1 MIDPGR
7 LFMLGVEG
15 TRPRPQAVALLKA
28 TNASG
33 VLLLARN
40 IQNPLQT
47 RALTQGLQDRL
58 GRRLL
63 FAVDHEGG
71 NVLRF
76 QRGLTVFPGNA
87 ALGRLDSERAALEVG
102 RQMGSEL
109 RALGIEMNLAPVLD
123 VLTERYN
130 PGIGLRSFGSDPEL
144 AARLGAAMIRGLEA
158 RGVRACAKHFPGKGA
173 ATKDAHVELP
183 TIHLSRPD
191 FEKGHLLPFKAAIRA
206 GASAV
211 MSSHVLYPFFD
222 SLPAT
227 FSKRIATGL
236 VRGELGFEG
245 ALITDDLCMGAVLQD
260 RTIPAAALEA
270 FQAGHDMLLIAFNP
284 KEQRRAVERLRESC
298 AKGAV
303 EASRLTESLGR
314 VERLLERRP
323 KPRGL
328 PDFEKGARLCRM
340 IAREALRVWPG
351 QARLPVSRRESLLV
365 LFPDLRSVTARFTFE
380 GGALAPER
388 MIRRAFAAWKMR
400 RFERVPLEGSIP
412 EERLRMAVAEA
423 GAVVCFC
430 FEAARFAAEKAVLE
444 SLRRLAPS
452 KTVVCYLRN
461 PLDREA
467 APEMTAVV
475 PYGYHAASLAS
486 ALAVIVKGAR

>member
-7 LFMLGVEG
+7 LFMFGIEG
-15 TRPRPQAVALLKA
+15 TRPRPQTVALLKA
-28 TNASG
+28 ANASG

-58 GRRLL
+58 GRGLL

-87 ALGRLDSERAALEVG
+87 ALGRLGSDRAAAEVG

-130 PGIGLRSFGSDPEL
+130 PGIGLRSFGSDPDR
-144 AARLGAAMIRGLEA
+144 AARLGAAFIQGIESQ
-158 RGVRACAKHFPGKGA
+158 GVRACAKHFPGKGA

-191 FEKGHLLPFKAAIRA
+191 FEKGHLLPFRAAIRA
-206 GASAV
+206 GVSAV

-222 SLPAT
+222 TLPAT

-236 VRGELGFEG
+236 LRGEMGFEG
-245 ALITDDLCMGAVLQD
+245 ALFTDDLCMGAVLQD

-270 FQAGHDMLLIAFNP
+270 CLAGHDVLLIATDP
-284 KEQRRAVERLRESC
+284 REQRRAVELLREGH
-298 AKGAV
+298 ARGQVA
-303 EASRLTESLGR
+303 AARLAESMAR
-314 VERLLERRP
+314 VERLLEKKPKSRR
-323 KPRGL
+323 L
-328 PDFEKGARLCRM
+328 PDFSKGALLCRR
-340 IAREALRVWPG
+340 IARGALRVFPG
-351 QARLPVSRRESLLV
+351 AARLPVSGRDALLV

-388 MIRRAFAAWKMR
+388 TIRRAFASWRTR
-400 RFERVPLEGSIP
+400 RFERVPLDGSYP
-412 EERLRMAVAEA
+412 DERLRMAVAGA
-423 GAVVCFC
+423 GAVIYFC
-430 FEAARFAAEKAVLE
+430 FEAARFAPEKAVLE

-452 KTVVCYLRN
+452 KTVICCLRN
-461 PLDREA
+461 PLDREL

-475 PYGYHAASLAS
+475 PYGYHAASLAA
-486 ALAVIVKGAR
+486 ALAAIIKGPR